1 MTGQRHG
8 VHGRVRRAF
17 YRSERDKQR
26 AANSPAAKR
35 AGTAI
40 TLARLRKLHDD
51 GKCQGRHYCPVC
63 MIAYIRATNT

>member
-26 AANSPAAKR
+26 AYLRGIKN
-35 AGTAI
+35 GTI
-40 TLARLRKLHDD
+40 KGPLVKLHES
-51 GKCQGRHYCPVC
+51 GRPHPWRQCPVC
-63 MIAYIRATNT
+63 VSAYIRATNSQ